1 MTSSDNAPET
11 PAHDDDQM
19 ERAPGQGADQGAD
32 GGGEMDALRAEIA
45 DLRDKLLRAL
55 AEAENT
61 RRRAERQAADAR
73 AFGID
78 RFARDLL
85 PVADALGRAI
95 ASLPEAARAGL
106 SPDVKAFAEGVELTE
121 RTLLQAF
128 ERNGLKPTPGAG
140 AAFDPNM
147 HQAVAQ
153 IPSDHPAGSVAE
165 VFQSGFLLAER
176 TLRAAMVAVS
186 LGRPAPGPTANSA
199 GEG

>member
-1 MTSSDNAPET
+1 MTSPDNAPET
-11 PAHDDDQM
+11 PSHDDHTM
-19 ERAPGQGADQGAD
+19 GRTPGQGADA
-32 GGGEMDALRAEIA
+32 GGDTEALRAEIS
-45 DLRDKLLRAL
+45 DLKDKLLRAL
-55 AEAENT
+55 AETENT

-85 PVADALGRAI
+85 PVADALSRAI

-165 VFQSGFLLAER
+165 VFQPGFLLAER

-186 LGRPAPGPTANSA
+186 LGRPAPGATADSA
-199 GEG
+199 VEG

>member
-1 MTSSDNAPET
+1 MNTPDSSVETSAQ
-11 PAHDDDQM
+11 DDQA
-19 ERAPGQGADQGAD
+19 EGRGPGQSGDAA
-32 GGGEMDALRAEIA
+32 GEAEALRAEAA

-55 AEAENT
+55 AETENT

-85 PVADALGRAI
+85 PVADALSRAI
-95 ASLPEAARAGL
+95 ASLPEAARASL
-106 SPDVKAFAEGVELTE
+106 SPETKAFAEGVELTE

-128 ERNGLKPTPGAG
+128 ERNGLRQTPGAG
-140 AAFDPNM
+140 AVFDPNM

-165 VFQSGFLLAER
+165 VFQPGFLLAER

-186 LGRPAPGPTANSA
+186 LGRPAPGPAAETPA
-199 GEG
+199 EG